1 MPISRR
7 SFLKG
12 IAASA
17 MGVAAANLI
26 PQQQAAV
33 AEEAAKLPAGV
44 PAWLGVEPEVSFD
57 QCVAQYDTEVLVVG
71 SGTAGW
77 PAYAAALENG
87 AKAIMIERGAKFGS
101 PKGDL
106 GSIGSKKQLEA
117 IAKDEK
123 YFIDKHECV
132 KDIVKNSASSVDTRL
147 WYIWANDSAEAVD
160 WYTDILEKNDYTM
173 WLEAGVGTPGGRDK
187 AWPTGHS
194 PASNSKETLGVADV
208 LKNYTDSLGGT
219 AMTETTLIKLVKSG
233 ERVTGAICQ
242 NAEGKYILIN
252 ASKGVIIATGG
263 YSGNREMLEARQ
275 PLTLKLASR
284 QGSADNGSGIKAAL
298 WAGAMMQ
305 YDSLSMFFNRTA
317 IMPDAVSGYDTPGKN
332 FWFGEQPFMKV
343 NLNGERFCN
352 ESGLYEYLTHS
363 VQFQKDYTYCDI
375 WDSTFAEDVDRFEM
389 LGCSRLELFDNGAP
403 SNWTLERAWQAV
415 EGLIEEG
422 FVIKADT
429 IEELAEKLGLPVE
442 NLVASVARYNE
453 LEAKGH
459 DDDFGKVAYRLSRI
473 DTPPYYGVRCS
484 AWHLCT
490 LDGVLINQN
499 MQAITPSHDPIE
511 GLYVVG
517 DASGGTFSGVYP
529 NLCTGLAAG
538 RSLTFGRRA
547 GRIAA
552 GAEAAQ
558 IAPVEIGGEQA
569 GAVAAGD
576 GNGTYTA
583 KATGMND
590 VSVTITFE
598 NGVAK
603 DVIVDTSAETAGI
616 GKELGEKFAEAIK
629 AGNTPNVDAVSG
641 ATLTSGA
648 VAKAAASCFEQAGVA
663 F

>member
-17 MGVAAANLI
+17 AGLAAVNLI

-33 AEEAAKLPAGV
+33 AEEAAPQLPAGV
-44 PAWLGVEPEVSFD
+44 PAWLGVEPEIPFS
-57 QCVAQYDTEVLVVG
+57 QCVAKYDTEVLVVG

-77 PAYAAALENG
+77 PAYASALENG
-87 AKAIMIERGAKFGS
+87 AKAIMIERGAKFSS

-117 IAKDEK
+117 IEKDSK

-132 KDIVKNSASSVDTRL
+132 KDIIKNSASSVDTRL
-147 WYIWANDSAEAVD
+147 WYIWADNSAEAVD

-194 PASNSKETLGVADV
+194 PAANSKETLGVADV

-219 AMTETTLIKLVKSG
+219 AMTETTLVKLVKNDN
-233 ERVTGAICQ
+233 RVTGAICQ

-298 WAGAMMQ
+298 WAGGMMQ

-415 EGLIEEG
+415 EGLIESG
-422 FVIKADT
+422 HVIKADT

-442 NLVASVARYNE
+442 NLVKSVARYNE

-490 LDGVLINQN
+490 LDGVLVNTN
-499 MQAITPSHDPIE
+499 MQAIDKNHDPIP
-511 GLYVVG
+511 GLYMAG
-517 DASGGTFSGVYP
+517 DAAGGTFSGVYP

-538 RSLTFGRRA
+538 KSLTFGRRA

-552 GAEAAQ
+552 GNEAVA
-558 IAPVEIGGEQA
+558 IPAVEIGGDSV
-569 GAVAAGD
+569 AVAAGD

-583 KATGMND
+583 KAVGMND

-598 NGVAK
+598 NGVAT
-603 DVIVDTSAETAGI
+603 DVVVDTSAETAGI

-648 VAKAAASCFEQAGVA
+648 VKKAAASCFEQAGVA